1 MSKKSLVLIILFIIG
16 LFCCLFGAIA
26 LIGVAISSNPGNSP
40 VSAPTGTQPD
50 QKKYEAISAAAGYDQ
65 VNTLAKS
72 ISPAASLV
80 TVADDQGKS
89 ALYFTIGKDDRPEE
103 LTKDTLDGVVKK
115 WLYVYVTD
123 PAQITPE
130 SGNSF
135 FGKYNV
141 KKAQGFIISYDSV
154 NGAQKSNSELYGD
167 SRFHNLTD
175 LGQALKKTDSSKIYE
190 AAYKKSEAEIT
201 AKGLADKEPKRVEM
215 RLVNIGQISFG
226 GGESNAFKPYW
237 KVSIAFDNTD
247 TEDEY
252 DSYTFNADVTTDGV
266 VE

>member
-1 MSKKSLVLIILFIIG
+1 MSKKTIILVILFIIG

-40 VSAPTGTQPD
+40 VSAPTGAQPN
-50 QKKYEAISAAAGYDQ
+50 QKKYEAITAAAGYQEVDA
-65 VNTLAKS
+65 LAKS

-80 TVADDQGKS
+80 TVADDQGES
-89 ALYFTIGKDDRPEE
+89 ALYFTIGKDDRPED

-130 SGNSF
+130 AGNSF

-141 KKAQGFIISYDSV
+141 KEDQGFIISFDSV
-154 NGAQKSNSELYGD
+154 NGAQKNKSELYGD

-175 LGQALKKTDSSKIYE
+175 LGEALKKTDSRKTYDI
-190 AAYKKSEAEIT
+190 AYKKSEAEIIS
-201 AKGLADKEPKRVEM
+201 KGLADKEPKSVEM
-215 RLVNIGQISFG
+215 RLVNIGQISFT

-237 KVSIAFDNTD
+237 KVSISFDNTD
-247 TEDEY
+247 TEQEY
-252 DSYTFNADVTTDGV
+252 DSYTFNADVTIDGV